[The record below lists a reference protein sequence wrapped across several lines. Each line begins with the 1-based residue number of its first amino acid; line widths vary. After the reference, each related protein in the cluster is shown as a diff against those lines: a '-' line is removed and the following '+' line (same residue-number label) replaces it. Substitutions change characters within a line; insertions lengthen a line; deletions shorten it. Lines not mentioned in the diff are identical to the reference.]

1 MPMTK
6 EQKALYTAMGFTNQ
20 TVIRKPGQID
30 GQQFI
35 VDSCKD
41 CVIRIFD
48 HCAQVTIDDC
58 VGCEIIVV
66 STPAN
71 SPVACDS
78 WLHF

>member
-30 GQQFI
+30 G
-35 VDSCKD
+35 CKD

-48 HCAQVTIDDC
+48 HCAQVTIDASKFASC
-58 VGCEIIVV
+58 LCFFL
-66 STPAN
+66 A
-71 SPVACDS
+71 
-78 WLHF
+78 